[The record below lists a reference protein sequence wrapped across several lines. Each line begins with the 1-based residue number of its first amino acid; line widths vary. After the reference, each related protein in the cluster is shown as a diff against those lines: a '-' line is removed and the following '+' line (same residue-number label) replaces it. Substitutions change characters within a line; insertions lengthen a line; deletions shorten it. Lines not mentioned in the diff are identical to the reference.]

1 MYMYCYERT
10 IVNNNHSFTSNC
22 CVTPT
27 KLAECCRIQQLEKLR
42 ENYAAQSQRIRDN
55 YQYQLERLREN
66 TRTAERG
73 EEEQEAETER
83 GEGEQ
88 VEEGQGDEAD
98 GKALSDN
105 IAGNARHQKTKCLK
119 FYILE

>member
-1 MYMYCYERT
+1 MYMYCYERA
-10 IVNNNHSFTSNC
+10 IAYNKHSFTGIC
-22 CVTPT
+22 RLTPT
-27 KLAECCRIQQLEKLR
+27 KLPECCRIQQLEKLR

-73 EEEQEAETER
+73 EQEQEAETER

-105 IAGNARHQKTKCLK
+105 IAEKVRNQKKEL
-119 FYILE
+119 FESLYI